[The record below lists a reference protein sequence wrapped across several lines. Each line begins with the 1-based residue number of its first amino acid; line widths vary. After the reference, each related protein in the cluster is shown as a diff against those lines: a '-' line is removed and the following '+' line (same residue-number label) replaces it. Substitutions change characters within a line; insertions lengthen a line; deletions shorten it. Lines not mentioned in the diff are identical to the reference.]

1 MNSNISFSLA
11 HLTMLSVPPP
21 ELVEIAARAGYQFVS
36 LRPIPVGAPNEPL
49 YPFGTDK
56 ELRARTKAALAATGI
71 GLLDIEV
78 ARIIKEVK
86 PQNYLPAFEAA
97 AELGGRHVL
106 TSAWCDDRLYI
117 RDFFAEMCALAEPF
131 GLTVD
136 FEFVTWSGVKSL
148 NEAAEVVRQSR
159 CANAGI
165 VIDTLHFDRCHAD
178 PRKLTMLPR
187 EWFHFAQINDAP
199 VRFSGER
206 DELIRVGRAG
216 RLYLGEGGID
226 IAAILGQLPAV
237 PLSIEIPNPE
247 KLAALGCEQY
257 ARLCIETARSFLA
270 ASSFRRAG

>member
-1 MNSNISFSLA
+1 MNTNTAFSLA
-11 HLTMLSVPPP
+11 HLTMLTVSPPD
-21 ELVEIAARAGYQFVS
+21 LVEIAARAGYQFVS

-49 YPFGTDK
+49 HPFATDK
-56 ELRARTKAALAATGI
+56 ELRARTRAALTATGV

-78 ARIIKEVK
+78 ARIIKEAR
-86 PQNYLPAFEAA
+86 PRNYLPAIEAA
-97 AELGGRHVL
+97 AEMGGRHVL
-106 TSAWCDDRLYI
+106 TSAWCDDQPYI
-117 RDFFAEMCALAEPF
+117 QDFYTELCTLAEPF

-148 NEAAEVVRQSR
+148 NDAAEVVRQSR
-159 CANAGI
+159 RPNAGI

-178 PRKLTMLPR
+178 PRKLNSLPR

-199 VRFSGER
+199 LRFSGER

-226 IAAILGQLPAV
+226 IAAILGQLPAI

-247 KLAALGCEQY
+247 KLAALGAEQY
-257 ARLCIETARSFLA
+257 ARLCIETARSYLA
-270 ASSFRRAG
+270 ASAFRRAG